1 MNSASDRSNT
11 CSQEL
16 LGPVSVDS
24 EWITLSRLSEPFVLN
39 SLLDLLNILTVS
51 IAISLPASPFPA
63 FPVRLYAALHRSA
76 ILMPQA
82 WLPTSVVTWLLLI
95 QIFWGGL
102 FVFWKNFPWRSLL
115 PFARLAVPAC
125 LCNQSI
131 SCGEAVGEKAPQ
143 NLFMTTKA

>member
-16 LGPVSVDS
+16 LVPVSVDS
-24 EWITLSRLSEPFVLN
+24 EWITFSRLSEPFVLN

-63 FPVRLYAALHRSA
+63 FPVRLYAALHHST

-95 QIFWGGL
+95 QIFSGQGGVICFL
-102 FVFWKNFPWRSLL
+102 EEFSLEIS
-115 PFARLAVPAC
+115 PTFCKTGSVC
-125 LCNQSI
+125 LS
-131 SCGEAVGEKAPQ
+131 
-143 NLFMTTKA
+143 L